1 MIRAAR
7 TAPPRKTWA
16 KWIRTEA
23 DRHAV
28 AEGCYFDLTAA
39 ERVRTFFAKFL
50 RHSSGKWAGKPFELL
65 EWQWQDLI
73 APLYGW
79 RQADGTRR
87 YRRAFVEIPKKN
99 GKSTICSGLSLY
111 HLVADGEQGAEVYCA
126 AADRQQA
133 AIVYNEAAAMV
144 EASPALLHRL
154 ELVKSQKR
162 IVYFQTG
169 SLFRALA
176 ADAGRNEGLKTSAL
190 IFDELHAQKN
200 RALWDSLRWGG
211 AAREQPLMLAIT
223 TAGWDRTSIC
233 YEQYQYAKGILEGRH
248 FDSSFFA
255 YIAEAEESDDWTD
268 EKVWYKANPSLG
280 QTISI
285 ESFRQD
291 FLEAKQSPASEN
303 AFRRYRLN
311 QWTEQE
317 VRWLELNA
325 WAKCNEDFDDSD
337 LDGRACYAGL
347 DMAATQDVCAFV
359 LVFPMDDGSYRILPK
374 FWAPAGANKKRE
386 RSNRARI
393 DHWSKQGYIT
403 EHDGDEITF
412 DLVRNDIIALRERYD
427 IRKIAKDKWNSIQIG
442 QQLTAEGFEIV
453 DISQGKA
460 LSPAAKEFE
469 RLMSAG
475 LLRHNDNPVLNWMAG
490 NVTALIDANEN
501 VALSKSKSIDK
512 IDGIVGAVM
521 GIGLC
526 MAEPIVNQIEEIRWG

>member
-1 MIRAAR
+1 MIRAAH

-79 RQADGTRR
+79 RQANGTRR

-233 YEQYQYAKGILEGRH
+233 YEQYQYAKGIIEGRH

-325 WAKCNEDFDDSD
+325 WAKCKEDFDDTD

-475 LLRHNDNPVLNWMAG
+475 LLRHNDNPVLSWMAG
-490 NVTALIDANEN
+490 NVTAFVDANEN

>member
-1 MIRAAR
+1 MIRAA
-7 TAPPRKTWA
+7 TKAPARKTWA

-28 AEGCYFDLTAA
+28 AEGCYFDINAA

-50 RHSSGKWAGKPFELL
+50 RHSSGKWAGQPFELL
-65 EWQWQDLI
+65 DWQWKDLI

-79 RQADGTRR
+79 RQANGTRR
-87 YRRAFVEIPKKN
+87 YRRAFIEVPKKQ

-211 AAREQPLMLAIT
+211 AAREQPLILAIT
-223 TAGWDRTSIC
+223 TAGYDRTSIC

-248 FDSSFFA
+248 FDSSFFV

-268 EKVWYKANPSLG
+268 ERVWHKANPSLG
-280 QTISI
+280 QTVSL

-291 FLEAKQSPASEN
+291 FLEAKQSAASEN

-311 QWTEQE
+311 QWTEQAE
-317 VRWLELNA
+317 RWLPMDK
-325 WAKCNEDFDDSD
+325 WAACAREFDDDD
-337 LDGRACYAGL
+337 LVGLACYGGL
-347 DMAATQDVCAFV
+347 DMAATQDICAFV
-359 LVFPMDDGSYRILPK
+359 LVFPLDDGTFRLLPK
-374 FWAPAGANKKRE
+374 FWVPSEANKKRE
-386 RSNRARI
+386 RTNKARI
-393 DHWSKQGYIT
+393 DHWIKQGYIT
-403 EHDGDEITF
+403 EHEGDQVDF
-412 DLVRNDIIALRERYD
+412 AMVRRDILELRERYD
-427 IRKIAKDKWNSIQIG
+427 IRKIGKDKWNSAELGQHLAGEGVEVIDIG
-442 QQLTAEGFEIV
+442 Q
-453 DISQGKA
+453 GKW
-460 LSPAAKEFE
+460 LSPAAKEFYRFITSE
-469 RLMSAG
+469 
-475 LLRHNDNPVLNWMAG
+475 LLHHNDNPVLNWMAG
-490 NVTALIDANEN
+490 NIAVHIDGAEN
-501 VALSKSKSIDK
+501 VSVRKDRSIDK
-512 IDGIVGAVM
+512 IDGIIGAVM

-526 MAEPIVNQIEEIRWG
+526 MAEPITQQIEEIRWG